1 MLSQIRNTCGTT
13 TQKLSTWQKEVM
25 AKKVRETKTSIW
37 GNSEIKKCNQLW
49 KQLKAVVKNS
59 GQMRTS
65 EEIMNDEKSKAFS

>member
-13 TQKLSTWQKEVM
+13 TQKLSTWQKSVT